1 MTNEQNTD
9 LKEKKILESL
19 DECAKAFDEQTRNRE
34 RALVRVVV
42 LSFIAALMVVGI
54 VSHYL
59 AQAYGPLAGALAVLL
74 PMTVLEKKVTN
85 LYLVKLYF
93 RNEGQIKTFSDKQK
107 LREFVTVH
115 VPCKKC

>member
-1 MTNEQNTD
+1 MNMTNEQNTD

-74 PMTVLEKKVTN
+74 PMTV
-85 LYLVKLYF
+85 
-93 RNEGQIKTFSDKQK
+93 
-107 LREFVTVH
+107 VTVYLIS
-115 VPCKKC
+115 VLSRNRGENNNQ